1 MSAEHDVK
9 VRNVGIVGH
18 AGVGKTILLEHIL
31 YKVGAI
37 SRVGS
42 IAEGTTAG
50 DYLDEEHKH
59 KHTIA
64 LKVMNVDWKGVR
76 IHMLDHPG
84 YVDFLGEVAASTPL
98 LDGLIV
104 VVDATTGIQ
113 VGTDN
118 AMKYADAFNVPRAIF
133 LNKLDRE
140 NIDCDALI
148 AQLQEVYGS
157 KCAPLV
163 IPNGTG
169 DDLTQ
174 VANILKG
181 AEGDL
186 AAKAEELKEALTEVV
201 AESDDVLADKYL
213 DHLEL
218 SDEDFAEGFIK
229 GIGNG
234 AIIPIICGS
243 VEKDLGLDELMDV
256 IAEYFPSPLKR
267 RIVGRNGTP
276 DEIVVEPSVDGPF
289 LGQVFRSVVD
299 PFVGHLTLF
308 RVLSGTLDADS
319 DFYNVSTDSK
329 ERTGKIFTLCGKEQT
344 QVKSVGPGDIAALT
358 KLKHTHFGDTIG
370 KAGTKIELRRITLP
384 DSMVKLAIN
393 PKSRNDEDKIGE
405 ALNHIAEEDPTF
417 KHYRDPET
425 KEHVVRGLG
434 ELQLE
439 ILLERMHNKYHVE
452 AKTSTPK
459 VAFKETVKGKSDV
472 QGKHKKQSGG
482 HGQYGD
488 VHLRISP
495 NTRGEGYNFIDKIVG
510 GVVPRQYIPHVDK
523 GCHDALEKGVI
534 AGFPV
539 VDVNV
544 ELHFGSYH
552 DVDSSEMAFK
562 VAAAHAIQQGVREA
576 KPCLLEPVTEIEVE
590 VPDDFM
596 GDVTGDLNSRR
607 GRILGMEPSGPG
619 KQTVRASVPE
629 AEVLRYST
637 DLRSMTQGRGTYTIK
652 FSHYDEVPDHVAK
665 ELIAAY
671 EKAREHGE

>member
-1 MSAEHDVK
+1 MSAAEDVK

-18 AGVGKTILLEHIL
+18 GGTGKTMLLEHIL
-31 YKVGAI
+31 FNVGAI
-37 SRVGS
+37 NRVGS

-50 DYLDEEHKH
+50 DYLDEEIKH
-59 KHTIA
+59 QHTIA
-64 LKVMNVDWKGVR
+64 LKLMNVDWKGVR
-76 IHMLDHPG
+76 VHMVDHPG

-140 NIDCDALI
+140 NIDYDALI
-148 AQLQEVYGS
+148 AQLKEAYGS
-157 KCAPLV
+157 KCAPLI

-169 DDLTQ
+169 DGITQ

-181 AEGDL
+181 AKGEM
-186 AAKAEELKEALTEVV
+186 AATAEEMKEALVEVV
-201 AESDDVLADKYL
+201 AESDDELADKYL
-213 DHLEL
+213 EDLEL
-218 SDEDFAEGFIK
+218 SDEDFSDGFGK
-229 GIGNG
+229 GIRSGN
-234 AIIPIICGS
+234 IIPIISGS
-243 VEKDLGLDELMDV
+243 VEKSLGLDELMDL
-256 IAEYFPSPLKR
+256 IAEFFPSPLDR
-267 RIVGRNGTP
+267 SIVGKNGES
-276 DEIVVEPSVDGPF
+276 DEEVVEPCVDGPF

-308 RVLSGTLDADS
+308 RVLSGTLEADS
-319 DFYNVSTDSK
+319 DFYNISTENK

-370 KAGTKIELRRITLP
+370 KAGTKIKLPRIELP
-384 DSMVKLAIN
+384 NSMVKLAIN

-434 ELQLE
+434 DLQLD

-452 AKTSTPK
+452 AETTTPK

-488 VHLRISP
+488 VHIRISP
-495 NTRGEGYNFIDKIVG
+495 NARGEGYQFIDKIVG

-523 GCHDALEKGVI
+523 GCHDALEKGVV

-562 VAAAHAIQQGVREA
+562 IAAAQAIQKGVREA
-576 KPCLLEPVTEIEVE
+576 RPCLLEPVTEIEVE
-590 VPDDFM
+590 VPDEFM

-619 KQTVRASVPE
+619 KQTVRANVPE

-637 DLRSMTQGRGTYTIK
+637 DLRSMTQGRGIYNIK

-665 ELIAAY
+665 ELIAAC
-671 EKAREHGE
+671 ERARESGE

>member
-18 AGVGKTILLEHIL
+18 GGAGKTMLLEHIL
-31 YKVGAI
+31 FKVGAI

-50 DYLDEEHKH
+50 DYLDEEVKH

-104 VVDATTGIQ
+104 VVDATTGVQ

-140 NIDCDALI
+140 NLDCDALI

-186 AAKAEELKEALTEVV
+186 AATAEEMKEALTEVV

-213 DHLEL
+213 EHLEL

-229 GIGNG
+229 GIGSG
-234 AIIPIICGS
+234 SIIPIICGS
-243 VEKDLGLDELMDV
+243 VEKDLGLNELMDV
-256 IAEYFPSPLKR
+256 IAEYFPSPLR
-267 RIVGRNGTP
+267 RHIVGKNGTS
-276 DEIVVEPSVDGPF
+276 DEVVVEPSVDGPF

-308 RVLSGTLDADS
+308 RVLSGTLEADS

-370 KAGTKIELRRITLP
+370 KAGTKIELARITLP

-417 KHYRDPET
+417 KHFRDPET

-434 ELQLE
+434 ELQLD

-452 AKTSTPK
+452 AATSTPK
-459 VAFKETVKGKSDV
+459 VAFKETVRGKSDV

-495 NTRGEGYNFIDKIVG
+495 NSRGEGYNFIDKIVG

-562 VAAAHAIQQGVREA
+562 VAAAHAIQKGIREA

-607 GRILGMEPSGPG
+607 GRVVGM
-619 KQTVRASVPE
+619 
-629 AEVLRYST
+629 
-637 DLRSMTQGRGTYTIK
+637 
-652 FSHYDEVPDHVAK
+652 
-665 ELIAAY
+665 
-671 EKAREHGE
+671 